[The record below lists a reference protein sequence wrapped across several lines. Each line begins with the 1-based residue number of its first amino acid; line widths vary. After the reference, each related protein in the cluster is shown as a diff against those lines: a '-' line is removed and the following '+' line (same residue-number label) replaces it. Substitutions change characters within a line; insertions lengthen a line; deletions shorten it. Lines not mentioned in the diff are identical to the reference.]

1 VKIAVITQEDSFVI
15 PLNIETII
23 RHSGAEVSLAAILD
37 VSGSLVN
44 RKSVFLRGFGLLQ
57 ACRMGRRLMWTKAFD
72 LLDRLFGYRLPFK
85 KRSVRA
91 VAQSNGIPF
100 LRIHDPN
107 GPEFLE
113 RLRKLQIDLVLSL
126 SAPCKFNEELLTL
139 PRYGCINLHCS
150 LLPRYAGLLP
160 SFWVLFHG
168 EQATGATVHYMAGHI
183 DDGGILGQVRIPI
196 EPGMSMFDVIQKT
209 KAAGGDLILTTI
221 RDIQSG
227 NAKAAANDA
236 SARTYFSWP
245 TVEQMRAFRKRGGRL
260 I

>member
-15 PLNIETII
+15 PLNIEKII
-23 RHSGAEVSLAAILD
+23 RHDGVEVPLVAIID
-37 VSGSLVN
+37 VPGSLVN
-44 RKSVFLRGFGLLQ
+44 RKSVFLRGFGPLQ
-57 ACRMGRRLMWTKAFD
+57 ASRMGLRLTWIKALD
-72 LLDRLFGYRLPFK
+72 LLDRLFGYRLLSK
-85 KRSVRA
+85 KQSVRA
-91 VAQSNGIPF
+91 VARSNGIPF
-100 LRIHDPN
+100 LRIHNPN

-113 RLRKLQIDLVLSL
+113 RLRALRIDLVVSL
-126 SAPCKFNEELLTL
+126 SAPCKFDEELLTL
-139 PRYGCINLHCS
+139 PRHGCINLHCS

-168 EQATGATVHYMAGHI
+168 EKAAGATVHYMASGI
-183 DDGGILGQVRIPI
+183 DNGSILGQTRVPI

-221 RDIQSG
+221 QNIQSG
-227 NAKAAANDA
+227 NAKATANDL

-245 TVEQMRAFRKRGGRL
+245 TVEQMKEFRKRGGRL

>member
-15 PLNIETII
+15 PSNVEKII
-23 RHSGAEVSLAAILD
+23 RRSGAEVPLVAILD

-44 RKSVFLRGFGLLQ
+44 RKSVFLRGFGPLQ
-57 ACRMGRRLMWTKAFD
+57 ACRMARRLMWTKGLD
-72 LLDRLFGYRLPFK
+72 LLDRLFGYRLPIK
-85 KRSVRA
+85 KQSVHA

-100 LRIHDPN
+100 LRIQDPN
-107 GPEFLE
+107 SPEFLE
-113 RLRKLQIDLVLSL
+113 RLIAMQIDLIVSL

-139 PRYGCINLHCS
+139 PRHGCINLHCS

-168 EQATGATVHYMAGHI
+168 EHDTGATVHYMAGGI
-183 DDGGILGQVRIPI
+183 DDGGILGQTRIPI

-209 KAAGGDLILTTI
+209 KAAGGDLVLTAI
-221 RDIQSG
+221 RNIQSG
-227 NAKAAANDA
+227 NAEATANDL

-245 TVEQMRAFRKRGGRL
+245 TVEQMKEYRKRGGRL